1 MTGTQSR
8 VSFRRRISLATFPAH
23 MSDHQPYVPASQSPP
38 ELTARALLLGVL
50 LGLIFSAS
58 SVYLAL
64 KIGLTVS
71 SSIPIA
77 VLSITIFR
85 ALGRTSILE
94 NNIVQTTGSASDSVA
109 AGVVF
114 TIPAI
119 LLMGYD
125 LEIGRVAVLATA
137 GGLMGIL
144 MMIPLRRALIVKE
157 HDTLIYPEGTACAEV
172 LIAGEE
178 RGLQAKRV
186 FQAFG
191 VGFVYKVLMGGLKL
205 WPDVPGKA
213 LGFYPGAAVYTEASP
228 ELLGVGYI
236 IGPRIAGYLFAG
248 GCFAYLVLAP
258 AIKLVGSG
266 LNEPFGFP
274 AVKLIRDMSPGE
286 LRSSFVFYIGA
297 GAVASAGIIA
307 LARSLPTIVSSF
319 AASLKDLRES
329 RLGQAATKLRT
340 EDDLPISVTIGGS
353 LALAIALTLLPQVGV
368 NLLGAILI
376 VIFGFFFATVSSRV
390 CGQIGSSANPISGM
404 TIAALLGTCLI
415 FVAIGW
421 TGVDHRVQAIS
432 IAAVVAVATAN
443 AGNTSQD
450 LKTGF
455 LVGSTPRRQQIAILV
470 GALGSALVV
479 GWTLTLLNRAYTYPI
494 PEAHPAFS
502 PAALAPAGG
511 GKRAAVEVLPQTM
524 AGFRIAASDAVEPG
538 SYHVVRVYVVTEG
551 VAAGKYL
558 MDPTTR
564 ELRYVLDPGI
574 GGRIHEFG
582 GRVIPRLD
590 SPKATIMALVT
601 DGILTHKLPWALVLL
616 GVFITIAIELMGV
629 QALPV
634 AVGVYL
640 PISTSSAMFVGGV
653 VRWLIERRAQ
663 AAHQSIAEVESGPGV
678 LFSSGLI
685 AGGAIGGIVLAAIA
699 GALGSADALAERV
712 PVFHALGGL
721 SRSNLL
727 AFGLFGLLGA
737 LLYRIALRKQ

>member
-1 MTGTQSR
+1 MPGLKLSAQ
-8 VSFRRRISLATFPAH
+8 
-23 MSDHQPYVPASQSPP
+23 MSEHQPYVPAAQSPA
-38 ELTARALLLGVL
+38 ELTPRALIVGVL
-50 LGLIFSAS
+50 LGLVFSAS

-125 LEIGRVAVLATA
+125 LDISRVAILATV
-137 GGLMGIL
+137 GGLIGVL

-191 VGFVYKVLMGGLKL
+191 VGFVYKFLMGGLKL
-205 WPDVPGKA
+205 WPDVPGQA
-213 LGFYPGAAVYTEASP
+213 LAFYPGAAIAAEISP

-236 IGPRIAGYLFAG
+236 IGPQIAGYLFAG

-258 AIKLVGSG
+258 AIKLVGTG
-266 LNEPFGFP
+266 LTEPFGFP

-286 LRSSFVFYIGA
+286 IRSSFIFYIGA

-307 LARSLPTIVSSF
+307 LGRSLPTIASSF
-319 AASLKDLRES
+319 ASSLADLRNS
-329 RLGQAATKLRT
+329 RLGQAVSKLRT
-340 EDDLPISVTIGGS
+340 DDDLPISLTVGGS
-353 LALAIALTLLPQVGV
+353 VALAVVLALLPQVGV

-376 VIFGFFFATVSSRV
+376 VIFGFFFATVSSRI

-432 IAAVVAVATAN
+432 IAAVVAVAAAN

-470 GALGSALVV
+470 GAIGSALVV
-479 GWTLTLLNRAYTYPI
+479 GWTLTLLNRAYTYPV
-494 PEAHPAFS
+494 PEPHPAFG
-502 PAALAPAGG
+502 PEALAPQTGG
-511 GKRAAVEVLPQTM
+511 RAPVEVLPESM
-524 AGFRIAASDAVEPG
+524 AGFRIAGSDSVDPG
-538 SYHVVRVYVVTEG
+538 TYQVVRVYVVTEG

-558 MDPTTR
+558 MDPATR
-564 ELRYVLDPGI
+564 QLRYVLDPGI
-574 GGRIHEFG
+574 GGRLHEYRG
-582 GRVIPRLD
+582 NKIPRLD
-590 SPKATIMALVT
+590 SPKATIMALIT
-601 DGILTHKLPWALVLL
+601 DGILTHRLPWALVLL
-616 GVFITIAIELMGV
+616 GVFITIAIELTGV

-640 PISTSSAMFVGGV
+640 PISTSSAMFAGGV
-653 VRWLIERRAQ
+653 VRWLIARRSQ
-663 AAHQSIAEVESGPGV
+663 ARQQSIAELESGPGV

-685 AGGAIGGIVLAAIA
+685 AGGAISGIVLAAFA
-699 GALGSADALAERV
+699 GVLGSADALAEKV
-712 PVFHALGGL
+712 PLFHRLGALPQ
-721 SRSNLL
+721 SNLL
-727 AFGLFGLLGA
+727 ACVLFAALGA
-737 LLYRIALRKQ
+737 ALYRVASQKS

>member
-1 MTGTQSR
+1 MTS
-8 VSFRRRISLATFPAH
+8 
-23 MSDHQPYVPASQSPP
+23 HQPYVPASQSPP
-38 ELTARALLLGVL
+38 ELTPRALLLGVA
-50 LGLIFSAS
+50 LGLVFSAS

-137 GGLMGIL
+137 GGLMGVL

-157 HDTLIYPEGTACAEV
+157 HGTLIYPEGTACAEV

-191 VGFVYKVLMGGLKL
+191 VGFVYKFLMGGLKL
-205 WPDVPGKA
+205 WRDVPGKA
-213 LGFYPGAAVYTEASP
+213 LGFYPGAAVSTEISP

-266 LNEPFGFP
+266 LSEPFGFP

-286 LRSSFVFYIGA
+286 IRASFIFYIGA

-329 RLGQAATKLRT
+329 RLGQAVTKLRT

-353 LALAIALTLLPQVGV
+353 VALAIVLTLLPQVGV

-376 VIFGFFFATVSSRV
+376 VVFGFFFATVSSRV

-404 TIAALLGTCLI
+404 TIAALLGTCLL

-455 LVGSTPRRQQIAILV
+455 LVGATPRRQQIAILV
-470 GALGSALVV
+470 GAIGSALVV
-479 GWTLTLLNRAYTYPI
+479 GWTLTLLNRAYTYPV
-494 PEAHPAFS
+494 PETHPAFS
-502 PAALAPAGG
+502 AAALAPAAG
-511 GKRAAVEVLPQTM
+511 GKRAAVEVLPETM
-524 AGFRIAASDAVEPG
+524 SGFRIAASDSVERG
-538 SYHVVRVYVVTEG
+538 SFQVVRVYVVTEG

-558 MDPTTR
+558 MDPATH

-574 GGRIHEFG
+574 GGRIHEVA

-663 AAHQSIAEVESGPGV
+663 AQQQSIAQVESGPGV

-685 AGGAIGGIVLAAIA
+685 AGGAICGIVLAAIA
-699 GALGSADALAERV
+699 GVLGSADALAEKV
-712 PVFHALGGL
+712 PLFHALG
-721 SRSNLL
+721 SIAESNLL
-727 AFGLFGLLGA
+727 AFALFVVLGVT
-737 LLYRIALRKQ
+737 LYRVGSQKE

>member
-1 MTGTQSR
+1 MPG
-8 VSFRRRISLATFPAH
+8 
-23 MSDHQPYVPASQSPP
+23 HQPYVPPSQSPA
-38 ELTARALLLGVL
+38 ELTPRALLLGVA

-125 LEIGRVAVLATA
+125 LDIGRVAILATA

-157 HDTLIYPEGTACAEV
+157 HETLIYPEGTACAEV

-191 VGFVYKVLMGGLKL
+191 VGFVYKFLMGGLKL
-205 WPDVPGKA
+205 WRDVPGKA
-213 LGFYPGAAVYTEASP
+213 LSFYPGAAVSTEISP

-258 AIKLVGSG
+258 AIKVVGSG
-266 LNEPFGFP
+266 LSDPFGFP
-274 AVKLIRDMSPGE
+274 PVKLIRDMSPGE
-286 LRSSFVFYIGA
+286 IRSSFIFYIGA

-307 LARSLPTIVSSF
+307 LARSLPTIVGSF
-319 AASLKDLRES
+319 AASIRDLRES
-329 RLGQAATKLRT
+329 RLGQAVTKLRT

-353 LALAIALTLLPQVGV
+353 VALAIVLTLLPQVGV

-404 TIAALLGTCLI
+404 TIAALLGTCLL

-479 GWTLTLLNRAYTYPI
+479 GWTLTLLNRAYTYPV
-494 PEAHPAFS
+494 PETHPAFS
-502 PAALAPAGG
+502 AAALAPVAG
-511 GKRAAVEVLPQTM
+511 GKRAAVEIRPETM
-524 AGFRIAASDAVEPG
+524 SAFRIAGSDSVDPAAYQVA
-538 SYHVVRVYVVTEG
+538 RVYVVTEG

-558 MDPTTR
+558 IDPASR

-653 VRWLIERRAQ
+653 VRWLIERRAH

-685 AGGAIGGIVLAAIA
+685 AGGAICGIVLAAIA
-699 GALGSADALAERV
+699 GVLGSADALAERV
-712 PVFHALGGL
+712 PLFHALGAVAE
-721 SRSNLL
+721 SHVV
-727 AFGLFGLLGA
+727 AFALFALLGT
-737 LLYRIALRKQ
+737 LLFRVASQKE

>member
-1 MTGTQSR
+1 M
-8 VSFRRRISLATFPAH
+8 PE
-23 MSDHQPYVPASQSPP
+23 HQPYVPATQSPP
-38 ELTARALLLGVL
+38 ELTARALILGVA

-125 LEIGRVAVLATA
+125 LDIGRVAILATA
-137 GGLMGIL
+137 GVL

-191 VGFVYKVLMGGLKL
+191 VGFVYKFLMGGLKL

-213 LGFYPGAAVYTEASP
+213 LAFYPGAAISSEISP

-248 GCFAYLVLAP
+248 GCLAYLVLAP

-266 LNEPFGFP
+266 LTEPFGFP

-307 LARSLPTIVSSF
+307 LARSLPTILSSF
-319 AASLKDLRES
+319 ASSWKELRAS
-329 RLGQAATKLRT
+329 RLGQAVTRLRT
-340 EDDLPISVTIGGS
+340 EDDLPLSLTVGGS
-353 LALAIALTLLPQVGV
+353 IALAIVLTLLPQLGV
-368 NLLGAILI
+368 NLLGAVLI
-376 VIFGFFFATVSSRV
+376 VIFGFFFATVSSRI

-432 IAAVVAVATAN
+432 IAAVVAVAAAN

-479 GWTLTLLNRAYTYPI
+479 GWTLTLLNRAYTYPV
-494 PEAHPAFS
+494 PETHAPFS
-502 PAALAPAGG
+502 
-511 GKRAAVEVLPQTM
+511 
-524 AGFRIAASDAVEPG
+524 
-538 SYHVVRVYVVTEG
+538 
-551 VAAGKYL
+551 
-558 MDPTTR
+558 
-564 ELRYVLDPGI
+564 
-574 GGRIHEFG
+574 
-582 GRVIPRLD
+582 
-590 SPKATIMALVT
+590 
-601 DGILTHKLPWALVLL
+601 
-616 GVFITIAIELMGV
+616 
-629 QALPV
+629 
-634 AVGVYL
+634 
-640 PISTSSAMFVGGV
+640 
-653 VRWLIERRAQ
+653 
-663 AAHQSIAEVESGPGV
+663 
-678 LFSSGLI
+678 
-685 AGGAIGGIVLAAIA
+685 
-699 GALGSADALAERV
+699 
-712 PVFHALGGL
+712 
-721 SRSNLL
+721 
-727 AFGLFGLLGA
+727 
-737 LLYRIALRKQ
+737 

>member
-1 MTGTQSR
+1 
-8 VSFRRRISLATFPAH
+8 
-23 MSDHQPYVPASQSPP
+23 
-38 ELTARALLLGVL
+38 
-50 LGLIFSAS
+50 
-58 SVYLAL
+58 
-64 KIGLTVS
+64 
-71 SSIPIA
+71 
-77 VLSITIFR
+77 
-85 ALGRTSILE
+85 
-94 NNIVQTTGSASDSVA
+94 VA

-125 LEIGRVAVLATA
+125 LDIGRVAILATA

-157 HDTLIYPEGTACAEV
+157 HGTLIYPEGTACAEV

-191 VGFVYKVLMGGLKL
+191 VGFVYKFLMGGLKL
-205 WPDVPGKA
+205 WRDVPGKA
-213 LGFYPGAAVYTEASP
+213 LGFYPGAAVSTEISP

-266 LNEPFGFP
+266 LTEPFGFP

-286 LRSSFVFYIGA
+286 LRSSFIFYIGA

-329 RLGQAATKLRT
+329 RLGQAVSKLRT

-353 LALAIALTLLPQVGV
+353 ILLAIALTLLPQVGV

-421 TGVDHRVQAIS
+421 TGVDHRVQAIA

-455 LVGSTPRRQQIAILV
+455 LVGATPRRQQIAILV
-470 GALGSALVV
+470 GTIGSALVI
-479 GWTLTLLNRAYTYPI
+479 GWTLTLLNRAYTYPV

-502 PAALAPAGG
+502 AQAAAPTAGG
-511 GKRAAVEVLPQTM
+511 RAAVEVLPETM
-524 AGFRIAASDAVEPG
+524 AAFRIAGGDSIDRAT
-538 SYHVVRVYVVTEG
+538 YQVVRVYVITEG

-558 MDPTTR
+558 MDPATH

-574 GGRIHEFG
+574 GGRIHEFA
-582 GRVIPRLD
+582 GRAIPRLD

-653 VRWLIERRAQ
+653 VRWLIERRAK
-663 AAHQSIAEVESGPGV
+663 AAQQSIAEIESGPGV

-685 AGGAIGGIVLAAIA
+685 AGGAICGIVLAAIA
-699 GALGSADALAERV
+699 GVLGSADALAEKV
-712 PVFHALGGL
+712 PLFHALGAVAE
-721 SRSNLL
+721 SNVL
-727 AFGLFGLLGA
+727 AFVLFALMGTLLFRVA
-737 LLYRIALRKQ
+737 SQKS

>member
-1 MTGTQSR
+1 M
-8 VSFRRRISLATFPAH
+8 P
-23 MSDHQPYVPASQSPP
+23 DHQPYVPASLSPA
-38 ELTARALLLGVL
+38 ELTPRALLLGVV

-85 ALGRTSILE
+85 ALGKTSILE
-94 NNIVQTTGSASDSVA
+94 NNIVQTTGSASASVA

-125 LEIGRVAVLATA
+125 LDIGRVAVLATA

-191 VGFVYKVLMGGLKL
+191 VGFVYKFLQAGLKF

-213 LGFYPGAAVYTEASP
+213 LGFYPGAAVFTEASP

-248 GCFAYLVLAP
+248 GCLAYLVLAP

-266 LNEPFGFP
+266 LTEPFGFP

-286 LRSSFVFYIGA
+286 IRASFVFYIGA

-307 LARSLPTIVSSF
+307 LARSLPTIMSSF
-319 AASLKDLRES
+319 ASSLKDLRDS
-329 RLGQAATKLRT
+329 RMGQAVARLRT
-340 EDDLPISVTIGGS
+340 EDDLPISLTVGGAV
-353 LALAIALTLLPQVGV
+353 ALAIVLTLLPQVGV

-376 VIFGFFFATVSSRV
+376 VLFGFFFATVSSRV
-390 CGQIGSSANPISGM
+390 TGQIGSSANPISGM

-415 FVAIGW
+415 FVAVGW

-455 LVGSTPRRQQIAILV
+455 LVGATPRSQQIAILV

-479 GWTLTLLNRAYTYPI
+479 GWTLTLLNRAYTYPV
-494 PEAHPAFS
+494 PETHPAFS
-502 PAALAPAGG
+502 AEALAPAPGG
-511 GKRAAVEVLPQTM
+511 GGGPAAVEVLPETM
-524 AGFRIAASDAVEPG
+524 AGFRIAASDSVDHAT
-538 SYHVVRVYVVTEG
+538 YQVVRVYVVTEG

-558 MDPTTR
+558 MDPATH
-564 ELRYVLDPGI
+564 ELRYVVDPGI
-574 GGRIHEFG
+574 GGRIHEYH
-582 GRVIPRLD
+582 GRTIPRLD
-590 SPKATIMALVT
+590 SPKATIMALIA
-601 DGILTHKLPWALVLL
+601 DGILTHKLPWVLVLL

-640 PISTSSAMFVGGV
+640 PISTSSAMFAGGV
-653 VRWLIERRAQ
+653 VRWLIERRAHAQ
-663 AAHQSIAEVESGPGV
+663 QQSIAEVESGPGV
-678 LFSSGLI
+678 LFASGLI
-685 AGGAIGGIVLAAIA
+685 AGGAICGIVLAAIA
-699 GALGSADALAERV
+699 GVLGSADALAEKA
-712 PVFHALGGL
+712 PLFHALGGL
-721 SRSNLL
+721 AHSNLL
-727 AFGLFGLLGA
+727 AFVLFAALGV
-737 LLYRIALRKQ
+737 LLYRIGRQPQ

>member
-1 MTGTQSR
+1 MPAR
-8 VSFRRRISLATFPAH
+8 DPYIPATHFP
-23 MSDHQPYVPASQSPP
+23 S
-38 ELTARALLLGVL
+38 ELTPRALLLGVG

-125 LEIGRVAVLATA
+125 LEISRVAVLATV
-137 GGLMGIL
+137 GGLMGVL
-144 MMIPLRRALIVKE
+144 MMIPLRRALIVRE

-191 VGFVYKVLMGGLKL
+191 VGFVYKFLMGGLKL
-205 WPDVPGKA
+205 WPDVPGRA
-213 LGFYPGAAVYTEASP
+213 FAFYPGAAVATEISP

-236 IGPRIAGYLFAG
+236 IGPQISGYLFAG
-248 GCFAYLVLAP
+248 GCLAYLVLAP

-266 LNEPFGFP
+266 LSEPFGFP

-286 LRSSFVFYIGA
+286 LRASFVFYIGA
-297 GAVASAGIIA
+297 GAVASAGLIA
-307 LARSLPTIVSSF
+307 LARSLPTILSSF
-319 AASLKDLRES
+319 AASWKDLRDS
-329 RLGQAATKLRT
+329 RLGQAVTKVRT
-340 EDDLPISVTIGGS
+340 DDDLPVSLTVGGS
-353 LALAIALTLLPQVGV
+353 VILAIVLALLPQVGV

-376 VIFGFFFATVSSRV
+376 VIFGFFFATVSSRI

-455 LVGSTPRRQQIAILV
+455 LVGATPRRQQIAILV

-479 GWTLTLLNRAYTYPI
+479 GWTLTLLNRSYTYPV
-494 PEAHPAFS
+494 PEVHPAFR
-502 PAALAPAGG
+502 PQALVAGG
-511 GKRAAVEVLPQTM
+511 PDRAPVEILPQTM
-524 AGFRIAASDAVEPG
+524 SGFRIAGGDSVDHAS
-538 SYHVVRVYVVTEG
+538 YQVVRVYVVTQG

-558 MDPTTR
+558 MDPATR

-574 GGRIHEFG
+574 GGRVHEYH
-582 GRVIPRLD
+582 GRAIPRLD
-590 SPKATIMALVT
+590 SPKATIMALIT
-601 DGILTHKLPWALVLL
+601 DGILTRKLPWVLVLL
-616 GVFITIAIELMGV
+616 GVFITVAIELMGV

-663 AAHQSIAEVESGPGV
+663 ARAQSLAEVESGPGV
-678 LFSSGLI
+678 LFASGLI
-685 AGGAIGGIVLAAIA
+685 AGGAICGIVLAAIA
-699 GALGSADALAERV
+699 GVLGSADALAGKAPLFRQLGDLSASN
-712 PVFHALGGL
+712 ALG
-721 SRSNLL
+721 
-727 AFGLFGLLGA
+727 FGLFAALGV
-737 LLYRIALRKQ
+737 LLYGVALRHE